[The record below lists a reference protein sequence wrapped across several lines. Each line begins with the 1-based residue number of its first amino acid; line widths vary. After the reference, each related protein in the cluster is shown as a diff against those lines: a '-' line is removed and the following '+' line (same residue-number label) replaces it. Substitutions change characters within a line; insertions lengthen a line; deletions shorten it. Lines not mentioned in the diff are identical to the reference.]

1 MTETHEFSNPDEP
14 LGPLVLVTGSTRG
27 IGLGIASHLVGSGS
41 RVVVHGRARDR
52 VERARAQA
60 SRRGST
66 GSVVGGVVADL
77 TRPEEVADLAAE
89 VEARWGVP
97 DALVLNAGGS
107 VIPPGPVEEIALVD
121 WDRAIQDNLTSA
133 FLTLKAFLPAMKER
147 GTGNVVA
154 VSSAVTR
161 RASARSPVAYAAAK
175 AGLEALVRCVAQQAG
190 PAGVRA
196 NCVVPELIM
205 TERNE
210 RAIPDEIRAQLVAN
224 HPLRRLG
231 TVEDV
236 AAMVAFL
243 LSPAAGWTTGEA
255 VGVTGGT

>member
-1 MTETHEFSNPDEP
+1 M
-14 LGPLVLVTGSTRG
+14 
-27 IGLGIASHLVGSGS
+27 
-41 RVVVHGRARDR
+41 
-52 VERARAQA
+52 
-60 SRRGST
+60 
-66 GSVVGGVVADL
+66 
-77 TRPEEVADLAAE
+77 
-89 VEARWGVP
+89 
-97 DALVLNAGGS
+97 
-107 VIPPGPVEEIALVD
+107 
-121 WDRAIQDNLTSA
+121 
-133 FLTLKAFLPAMKER
+133 
-147 GTGNVVA
+147 
-154 VSSAVTR
+154 
-161 RASARSPVAYAAAK
+161 AYAAAK

-205 TERNE
+205 TEHNE
-210 RAIPDEIRAQLVAN
+210 QAIPDEIREQLVAN